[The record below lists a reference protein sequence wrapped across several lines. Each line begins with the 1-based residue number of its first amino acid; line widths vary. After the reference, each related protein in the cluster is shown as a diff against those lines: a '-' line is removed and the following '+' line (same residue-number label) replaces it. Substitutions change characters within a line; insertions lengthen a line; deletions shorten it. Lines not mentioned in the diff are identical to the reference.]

1 MAKKQRKERNRT
13 QHTELYKRRGIDPRL
28 GEHPETIREKD
39 GKKQKQ
45 KGHENEKRE
54 KKSERLKKATSTT
67 LEKEAA
73 KNKRRLHI
81 KGRNNVESINKKRC
95 RKRG

>member
-54 KKSERLKKATSTT
+54 KKSESEKKLQAQRS
-67 LEKEAA
+67 
-73 KNKRRLHI
+73 RR
-81 KGRNNVESINKKRC
+81 KQQRTNADYT
-95 RKRG
+95 